1 MGGSLQSLPE
11 SKRIRIFDTTLR
23 DGEQA
28 PANGMTPD
36 QKLDMAMRVEALG
49 ADCVEAGFPASSPS
63 DFEAT
68 RKISRALT
76 SCRFA
81 TFSRTRCEDI
91 DLAVEAGGID
101 NHEVQMVATGSDIHL
116 KYKRGITRYEAVREV
131 SAAVTHAAALGITH
145 ISVGIEDASRSEDDL
160 LHELTGTAVSSG
172 ATCIILA
179 DTTGC
184 MVPHEYGE
192 LIAKIRSW
200 VPDSVRVS
208 THCHDDFGLSLA
220 NALAGLEAGADE
232 VQVTLGGIGERAG
245 NTPMEEL
252 AAVLSYKSDF
262 YGMHTDIRL
271 KDMYGA
277 YTALREM
284 IALVEPRNKPIF
296 GTYAFGTVAGIH
308 QQGILSNP
316 ATYEFVEPSVF
327 GRERSLL
334 IGRHSGRTILRH
346 LLDGLGARLSEA
358 EVDELYR
365 IHVAERKGSDCEDL
379 RVLRSRLRS
388 KFRERGLALAGA
400 PEPALLTDEKI

>member
-1 MGGSLQSLPE
+1 MQHQS
-11 SKRIRIFDTTLR
+11 SKRVRVFDTTLR

-36 QKLDMAMRVEALG
+36 QKLEMALRIEALG

-76 SCRFA
+76 KCRFA
-81 TFSRTRCEDI
+81 TFSRTRREDI
-91 DLAVEAGGID
+91 DLAVEAGGTE

-116 KYKRGITRYEAVREV
+116 KYKRGISRAEAVSEV
-131 SAAVTHAAALGITH
+131 STAVTHAAALGITH
-145 ISVGIEDASRSEDDL
+145 ISVGIEDASRSDDQL
-160 LHELTGTAVSSG
+160 LKDLTETAVSSG

-184 MVPHEYGE
+184 MVPQEYGE
-192 LIAKIRSW
+192 LISKIRSW
-200 VPDSVRVS
+200 VPDTIRVS

-245 NTPMEEL
+245 NTPLEEL
-252 AAVLSYKSDF
+252 AAVLSYKSNF

-271 KDMYGA
+271 DSMYEA
-277 YTALREM
+277 YTALRKM
-284 IALVEPRNKPIF
+284 ITLAEPRNKPIF

-316 ATYEFVEPSVF
+316 ATYEYVEPAVF

-334 IGRHSGRTILRH
+334 IGRHSGRSILRH
-346 LLDGLGARLSEA
+346 LLEDLGARLTET
-358 EVDELYR
+358 EIDDLYR
-365 IHVAERKGSDCEDL
+365 RHIAERRGSDCEDL
-379 RVLRSRLRS
+379 RVLRQQ
-388 KFRERGLALAGA
+388 LALELGRREVHLVPGLK
-400 PEPALLTDEKI
+400 PELTG

>member
-1 MGGSLQSLPE
+1 M
-11 SKRIRIFDTTLR
+11 RIFDTTLR

-28 PANGMTPD
+28 PGNAMTPA
-36 QKLDMAMRVEALG
+36 QKLEMALHLEALG
-49 ADCVEAGFPASSPS
+49 VDCVEAGFPASSPS

-68 RKISRALT
+68 QRIARAIKR
-76 SCRFA
+76 SRFA
-81 TFSRTRCEDI
+81 TFSRTRRNDI
-91 DLAVEAGGID
+91 DLAVEAGGIE

-116 KYKRGITRYEAVREV
+116 KYKRGITRAEAVSEV
-131 SAAVTHAAALGITH
+131 ATAVSHAIALGITH
-145 ISVGIEDASRSEDDL
+145 VSVGIEDASRSEDRFL
-160 LHELTGTAVSSG
+160 RELTETAVGAG

-184 MVPHEYGE
+184 MVPQEYGD

-200 VPDSVRVS
+200 VPEGVRVS

-252 AAVLSYKSDF
+252 AAVLSYKGGH
-262 YGMHTDIRL
+262 YNLHTDIEL
-271 KDMYGA
+271 SEMYRA
-277 YTALREM
+277 YTALRGM
-284 IALVEPRNKPIF
+284 INLAEPRNKPIF

-316 ATYEFVEPSVF
+316 ATYEYVEPENF

-334 IGRHSGRTILRH
+334 IGRHSGRSILRH
-346 LLDGLGARLSEA
+346 LLEDLGA
-358 EVDELYR
+358 EVNENTLHDIYR
-365 IHVAERKGSDCEDL
+365 RHVADRQGSDCEDL
-379 RVLRSRLRS
+379 SVLRKRLEAEVRD
-388 KFRERGLALAGA
+388 R
-400 PEPALLTDEKI
+400 PAELSTTL